1 MRYSSKKQL
10 DNSHFPDALNTT
22 YVSPRERKLLNNFR
36 YIDDVEGVIVCEA
49 GLVIDGA
56 SFGRLLSPIFGEQHD
71 YDIPA
76 APHDRLYLNNN
87 VNGRYL
93 TRKQCDEVLYRAM
106 KCAGFQE
113 YKAKLF
119 YYGVRLFGLRGWYK
133 HRNMES
139 YS

>member
-1 MRYSSKKQL
+1 M
-10 DNSHFPDALNTT
+10 NTT
-22 YVSPRERKLLNNFR
+22 YVSPRERKLLNDFR

-49 GLVIDGA
+49 GLIIDGA

-71 YDIPA
+71 YAIPA

-87 VNGRYL
+87 INGRYL

-113 YKAKLF
+113 HKAKLF
-119 YYGVRLFGLRGWYK
+119 YHGVRFFFFFFWLAGLV
-133 HRNMES
+133 
-139 YS
+139 